1 LLVTENIRATSF
13 AEGRKLKLV
22 SIWIG
27 IWGFYR
33 VYVQDQGGTAYLE
46 MNGPWG
52 QEMVEFESL
61 DKLWAVVG
69 HGGQGWETVH

>member
-1 LLVTENIRATSF
+1 MLAAENIRASSL
-13 AEGRKLKLV
+13 AEGGKLKLI

-27 IWGFYR
+27 ICGFYR
-33 VYVQDQGGTAYLE
+33 VYSRGQMAYLE

-61 DKLWAVVG
+61 DKLWEVVG